1 MEMENLE
8 EIREDL
14 KERILTAVEKRD
26 SKEIAEIFE
35 TIPNIDIAEAI
46 EDEDDVK
53 VLLYIFRVVNNEYAA
68 DFFSELTSD
77 QQELII
83 NAFSDK
89 ELVALLNELYADD
102 ITDTL
107 QQLPANIVNRVLKA
121 CPKDMRND
129 VNRLLN
135 YKDHTAGSIMTT
147 EYIEMK
153 ESVIVKDAIATIR
166 EKGRDAETV
175 YTIFV
180 RDNRRTLTGTVDLDD
195 LIFAKEDEIL
205 SDIMNKDFVCCNVN
219 DDQEDV
225 AKMFKRYDLT
235 AIAVVNDENK
245 IVGII
250 TIDDIVDIIEEET
263 SEDIARLA
271 NITDMAD
278 PYLKTPTF
286 KLVLKCVPWILVLM
300 ILQVFSTMILS
311 GFEGEITKFA
321 ILAVFTP
328 LIMDAGG
335 NSGGQTTTMIV
346 RSLSLDEFSLRDYGR
361 VMFKEMRVAAIIGSI
376 VAIFAFGWLMFE
388 MSIGIVKVDSIR
400 TEIAGTTLT
409 LVQGELLIAALVG
422 GTLFVTMI
430 ISRLVGCSLPF
441 LAKLIKLDPAV
452 MCGPI
457 TTTVVDIV
465 SLITYFLIWTQI
477 LNPVFFHVGM

>member
-1 MEMENLE
+1 MENIEDIKE
-8 EIREDL
+8 ELR
-14 KERILTAVEKRD
+14 ERIVTAFQKKDRN
-26 SKEIAEIFE
+26 EIVEIFD
-35 TIPNIDIAEAI
+35 TIPNIDIAEALQ
-46 EDEDDVK
+46 DEDDVK

-68 DFFSELTSD
+68 DFFAELSPE
-77 QQELII
+77 QQESVI

-102 ITDTL
+102 ITDTI
-107 QQLPANIVNRVLKA
+107 QQMPANIVNRVLKA

-135 YKDHTAGSIMTT
+135 YKDDTAGSIMTT

-153 ESVIVKDAIATIR
+153 ENVTVREAIDTIR

-175 YTIFV
+175 YTVFV

-195 LIFAKEDEIL
+195 LIFAKENEVL
-205 SDIMNKDFVCCNVN
+205 SEIMNKDFVTCNVN

-225 AKMFKRYDLT
+225 AKIFKRYDLT
-235 AIAVVNDENK
+235 ALAVVNDEDK

-250 TIDDIVDIIEEET
+250 TIDDIVDIMEEET
-263 SEDIARLA
+263 SEDIARMA
-271 NITDMAD
+271 NITDMSD

-286 KLVLKCVPWILVLM
+286 KLVLKCVPWIIVLM
-300 ILQVFSTMILS
+300 ILQIFSTMILS

-346 RSLSLDEFSLRDYGR
+346 RSLSLDEFSLRDYGK
-361 VMFKEMRVAAIIGSI
+361 VIWKEIRVAAIIGSI
-376 VAIFAFGWLMFE
+376 VALFAFGWLMFE
-388 MSIGIVKVDSIR
+388 MSVGIVNTDSIVQ
-400 TEIAGTTLT
+400 EISENHLTIT
-409 LVQGELLIAALVG
+409 LVQGRLLIASLVG

-465 SLITYFLIWTQI
+465 SLITYFLIWTEV
-477 LNPVFFHVGM
+477 LNPIFFQIK

>member
-1 MEMENLE
+1 ME
-8 EIREDL
+8 EIIEEELREQVLNAID
-14 KERILTAVEKRD
+14 KRD
-26 SKEIAEIFE
+26 KKALNEIFE

-46 EDEDDVK
+46 EDVDDVK
-53 VLLYIFRVVNNEYAA
+53 QLLYIFRVVDNEYSA
-68 DFFSELTSD
+68 DFFSELTPE
-77 QQELII
+77 QQELVI

-89 ELVALLNELYADD
+89 ELVELLNESYADD
-102 ITDTL
+102 IADTI
-107 QQLPANIVNRVLKA
+107 QQLPANIVSRVLKV

-135 YKDHTAGSIMTT
+135 YKDDTAGSVMTT

-153 ESVIVKDAIATIR
+153 ENTTVKEAIKTIR

-180 RDNRRTLTGTVDLDD
+180 RDSRRTLTGTVDLDD
-195 LIFAKEDEIL
+195 LIFAKEDEVL
-205 SDIMNKDFVCCNVN
+205 SDIMNKDFVSCNVN
-219 DDQEDV
+219 DDQEEV

-235 AIAVVNDENK
+235 ALAVTNDENK

-250 TIDDIVDIIEEET
+250 TIDDVVDIMEEET
-263 SEDIARLA
+263 SEDIARMA
-271 NITDMAD
+271 GISDMAD
-278 PYLKTPTF
+278 PYLKTPIF
-286 KLVLKCVPWILVLM
+286 KLVLKCVPWIIALM
-300 ILQVFSTMILS
+300 VLQVFSTMILS
-311 GFEGEITKFA
+311 GFEAEIGKFA

-346 RSLSLDEFSLRDYGR
+346 RSLSLDEFDKKDY
-361 VMFKEMRVAAIIGSI
+361 FKVAWKELRVAAIIGAI
-376 VAIFAFGWLMFE
+376 VAVFVFGWLMFE
-388 MSIGIVKVDSIR
+388 MNVGIVDVSSFAETKIGSLI
-400 TEIAGTTLT
+400 G
-409 LVQGELLIAALVG
+409 GELLISALVAA
-422 GTLFVTMI
+422 TLFVTMI
-430 ISRLVGCSLPF
+430 ISRMVGCSLPF

-465 SLITYFLIWTQI
+465 SLVTYFLIWTQ
-477 LNPVFFHVGM
+477 LLSPVFFPAGI

>member
-1 MEMENLE
+1 M
-8 EIREDL
+8 
-14 KERILTAVEKRD
+14 
-26 SKEIAEIFE
+26 
-35 TIPNIDIAEAI
+35 
-46 EDEDDVK
+46 
-53 VLLYIFRVVNNEYAA
+53 YIFRVVNNEYAA
-68 DFFSELTSD
+68 DFFAELSPE
-77 QQELII
+77 QQESVI

-102 ITDTL
+102 ITDTI
-107 QQLPANIVNRVLKA
+107 QQMPANIVNRVLKA

-135 YKDHTAGSIMTT
+135 YKDDTAGSIMTT

-153 ESVIVKDAIATIR
+153 ENVTVREAIDTIR

-175 YTIFV
+175 YTVFV

-195 LIFAKEDEIL
+195 LIFAKENEVL
-205 SDIMNKDFVCCNVN
+205 SEIMNKDFVTCNVN

-225 AKMFKRYDLT
+225 AKIFKRYDLT
-235 AIAVVNDENK
+235 ALAVVNDEDK

-250 TIDDIVDIIEEET
+250 TIDDIVDIMEEET
-263 SEDIARLA
+263 SEDIARMA
-271 NITDMAD
+271 NITDMSD

-286 KLVLKCVPWILVLM
+286 KLVLKCVPWIIVLM
-300 ILQVFSTMILS
+300 ILQIFSTMILS

-346 RSLSLDEFSLRDYGR
+346 RSLSLDEFSLRDYGK
-361 VMFKEMRVAAIIGSI
+361 VIWKEIRVAAIIGSI
-376 VAIFAFGWLMFE
+376 VALFAFGWLMFE
-388 MSIGIVKVDSIR
+388 MSVGIVNTDSIVQ
-400 TEIAGTTLT
+400 EISENHLTIT
-409 LVQGELLIAALVG
+409 LVQGRLLIASLVG

-465 SLITYFLIWTQI
+465 SLITYFLIWTEV
-477 LNPVFFHVGM
+477 LNPIFFHIG